1 MTARLAMEALRV
13 VVRGRDGSQHP
24 ILRDVDLTIQPGEV
38 VAAVGPS
45 GSGKSTLGLAA
56 LGYARPGCR
65 ITAGSVRLDGQDIL
79 ALPPSALR
87 QLRGRAIAY
96 VPQSPAAAFNP
107 AHAIDPQVTE
117 AVGNRRL
124 YQAARADAQ
133 ALYARFGLPE
143 PDRIGRRYPH
153 QLSGGQL
160 QRLAAAMAFMGKP
173 RLIVF
178 DEPTTSL
185 DVTTQIG
192 VLRTFRDRLREAGV
206 AALYISHDLA
216 VVAQLADRIV
226 VMEAGRI
233 VDQGEAGAML
243 ARVLRPTRS
252 VSMPRPF
259 PDRPS
264 PPLLEVAGLVAAYRA
279 APRPALVDLTL
290 SVGAGEVVGLIGE
303 SGSGKS
309 TLARVVAGLMAPT
322 AGAIRFDGAPLATT
336 VRARP
341 AGHRRRIQ
349 IVFQSA
355 DLALNPRHRVRE
367 LLGRPLTLYHR
378 LRGAAR
384 DRRVRELLDLVE
396 LPASFVDREPH
407 TLSGGQKQRV
417 NLARALAATPALILC
432 DEVTS
437 ALDAAVRDSMIAL
450 LQRLKRELGLSYLF
464 ISHDLSTVAGFADRV
479 AVLYQGRI
487 VEQGAATTTLE
498 APTHPYTR
506 DLIAAI
512 PQQRKSWLDEVTR
525 LAATRLSSDLVTV
538 PARRALEEL
547 ACSTPDC
554 GT

>member
-1 MTARLAMEALRV
+1 MTARLSIDALHV
-13 VVRGRDGSQHP
+13 LANGRDCATRP
-24 ILRDVDLTIQPGEV
+24 ILQDVHITIQPGEV

-56 LGYARPGCR
+56 LGYTRPGCR
-65 ITAGSVRLDGQDIL
+65 IAGGAVRLDGEDIL
-79 ALPPSALR
+79 ALPPAALR
-87 QLRGRAIAY
+87 HLRGRSITY

-107 AHAIDPQVTE
+107 ALPIDPQVTE
-117 AVGNRRL
+117 ALRGRTG
-124 YQAARADAQ
+124 QAAITADAH

-143 PDRIGRRYPH
+143 PERIGQRYPH

-160 QRLAAAMAFMGKP
+160 QRLAAAMAFIGRP

-192 VLRTFRDRLREAGV
+192 VLQTFRDRLREAGV

-226 VMEAGRI
+226 VMEAGRV
-233 VDQGEAGAML
+233 VDQGEASAIL
-243 ARVLRPTRS
+243 KRVLRPARTSSAPRPAPA
-252 VSMPRPF
+252 MPRP
-259 PDRPS
+259 PII
-264 PPLLEVAGLVAAYRA
+264 EMHGLSAAYRT

-290 SVGAGEVVGLIGE
+290 TVGAGEVVGLIGE

-309 TLARVVAGLMAPT
+309 TLARVIAGLMAPS
-322 AGAIRFDGAPLATT
+322 AGTIRFDGAPLATT

-341 AGHRRRIQ
+341 AEHRRRIQ

-355 DLALNPRHRVRE
+355 DLALNPRHRVRD

-384 DRRVRELLDLVE
+384 DRRIRELLDVVE
-396 LPASFVDREPH
+396 LPSGFIDREPH

-417 NLARALAATPALILC
+417 NLARALAATPSLILC

-450 LQRLKRELGLSYLF
+450 LIRLKRELGLSYLF
-464 ISHDLSTVAGFADRV
+464 ISHDLSTIAGFADRL
-479 AVLYQGRI
+479 AVLHEGRI
-487 VEQGAATTTLE
+487 VEQGAAATILA
-498 APTHPYTR
+498 APAHPYTGA
-506 DLIAAI
+506 LIAAI
-512 PQQRKSWLDEVTR
+512 PQPRKGWLDEVTR
-525 LAATRLSSDLVTV
+525 PAASRLSAD
-538 PARRALEEL
+538 PAAIPWLCPVGEH
-547 ACSTPDC
+547 A
-554 GT
+554 

>member
-1 MTARLAMEALRV
+1 MTARLAIEGLRIV
-13 VVRGRDGSQHP
+13 ARGPDGATRT

-65 ITAGSVRLDGQDIL
+65 IAAGAVRLDGRDIL
-79 ALPPSALR
+79 ALPPSDLR

-117 AVGNRRL
+117 PIRNRTGR
-124 YQAARADAQ
+124 QAAAADAH

-160 QRLAAAMAFMGKP
+160 QRLAAAMAFVGNP

-226 VMEAGRI
+226 VLEAGRVI
-233 VDQGEAGAML
+233 DEGEAGAIL
-243 ARVLRPTRS
+243 ARVLRPARLVS
-252 VSMPRPF
+252 VP
-259 PDRPS
+259 RPS
-264 PPLLEVAGLVAAYRA
+264 PATPPPLIELRGLSAAYRA
-279 APRPALVDLTL
+279 ASRPALVDLTL
-290 SVGAGEVVGLIGE
+290 SVGAGEVMGLIGE

-309 TLARVVAGLMAPT
+309 TLARVVAGLMTPS
-322 AGAIRFDGAPLATT
+322 AGSVRFDGTPLATT
-336 VRARP
+336 VRERSAE
-341 AGHRRRIQ
+341 HRRRIQ

-396 LPASFVDREPH
+396 LPSAFADREPH
-407 TLSGGQKQRV
+407 TLSGGQKQRI

-450 LQRLKRELGLSYLF
+450 LRRLQRELGLSYLF

-479 AVLYQGRI
+479 AVLHRGRI
-487 VEQGAATTTLE
+487 VEQGGAATILA

-506 DLIAAI
+506 DLVAAI
-512 PQQRKSWLDEVTR
+512 PQPRKGWLDEVTR
-525 LAATRLSSDLVTV
+525 PAATRLSSGSATMPTWR
-538 PARRALEEL
+538 PATENA
-547 ACSTPDC
+547 
-554 GT
+554 

>member
-1 MTARLAMEALRV
+1 MTARLAVEALRV
-13 VVRGRDGSQHP
+13 VARGSDGIARP
-24 ILRDVDLTIQPGEV
+24 ILLDVDLTIEPGEV

-65 ITAGSVRLDGQDIL
+65 ITAGAVRLDGRDIL
-79 ALPPSALR
+79 TLPPSGLR

-96 VPQSPAAAFNP
+96 VPQSPAVAFNP

-117 AVGNRRL
+117 SIRKRMGTR
-124 YQAARADAQ
+124 AATVDAH

-160 QRLAAAMAFMGKP
+160 QRLAAAMAFVGKP

-178 DEPTTSL
+178 DEPTTAL

-192 VLRTFRDRLREAGV
+192 VLRTFRDRLRESGV

-226 VMEAGRI
+226 VLEAGRVI
-233 VDQGEAGAML
+233 DEGEAGAIL
-243 ARVLRPTRS
+243 TRVLRPARLVS
-252 VSMPRPF
+252 VP
-259 PDRPS
+259 RPS
-264 PPLLEVAGLVAAYRA
+264 PATLPAPPLIEMRGLSAAYRA
-279 APRPALVDLTL
+279 ASRPALIDLTL
-290 SVGAGEVVGLIGE
+290 TVGAGEVMGLIGE

-309 TLARVVAGLMAPT
+309 TLARVIAGLMIPS
-322 AGAIRFDGAPLATT
+322 AGSLRFDGAPLATT
-336 VRARP
+336 VRARSTE
-341 AGHRRRIQ
+341 HRRRIQ
-349 IVFQSA
+349 TVFQSA

-367 LLGRPLTLYHR
+367 LLSRPLTLYHR

-384 DRRVRELLDLVE
+384 DRRVRELLELVE
-396 LPASFVDREPH
+396 LPSGFVDREPH
-407 TLSGGQKQRV
+407 TLSGGQKQRI

-450 LQRLKRELGLSYLF
+450 LQRLKRELRLSYLF

-487 VEQGAATTTLE
+487 VEEGAATTILE

-506 DLIAAI
+506 DLVAAI
-512 PQQRKSWLDEVTR
+512 PQQRKGWLDEVTHAQSLR
-525 LAATRLSSDLVTV
+525 ISPAPAAV
-538 PARRALEEL
+538 PLWRPAGEHA
-547 ACSTPDC
+547 
-554 GT
+554 

>member
-1 MTARLAMEALRV
+1 MTARLAIEALRV
-13 VVRGRDGSQHP
+13 VARGPDGTARP
-24 ILRDVDLTIQPGEV
+24 ILLDVDLTIQPGEV
-38 VAAVGPS
+38 LAAVGPS

-65 ITAGSVRLDGQDIL
+65 ITAGAVRLDGQDIL
-79 ALPPSALR
+79 ALPRSDLR
-87 QLRGRAIAY
+87 QLRGKAITY

-107 AHAIDPQVTE
+107 ALAIDPQVTE
-117 AVGNRRL
+117 RMGREAGI
-124 YQAARADAQ
+124 ADAH

-160 QRLAAAMAFMGKP
+160 QRLAAAMAFMGNP

-192 VLRTFRDRLREAGV
+192 VLRTFRDRLRETGV

-216 VVAQLADRIV
+216 VVAQLADRIAV
-226 VMEAGRI
+226 LEAGRVI
-233 VDQGEAGAML
+233 DEGEAGAIL
-243 ARVLRPTRS
+243 ARVLRPARL
-252 VSMPRPF
+252 VSAPP
-259 PDRPS
+259 PS
-264 PPLLEVAGLVAAYRA
+264 PTTPAAAPLIELRGLSAAYRA
-279 APRPALVDLTL
+279 ASRPALVDLTL

-309 TLARVVAGLMAPT
+309 TLARVIAGLMTPS
-322 AGAIRFDGAPLATT
+322 AGSIHFDGAPLATT
-336 VRARP
+336 VRARS
-341 AGHRRRIQ
+341 AEHRRRIQ

-378 LRGAAR
+378 LRGTAR

-396 LPASFVDREPH
+396 LPSGFVDREPH

-450 LQRLKRELGLSYLF
+450 LLRLKRELGLSYLF

-479 AVLYQGRI
+479 AVLHQGRI
-487 VEQGAATTTLE
+487 VEQGAAATILE

-506 DLIAAI
+506 DLVAAI
-512 PQQRKSWLDEVTR
+512 PQPHRGWLDEVTR
-525 LAATRLSSDLVTV
+525 PAASRLLSG
-538 PARRALEEL
+538 PATIQSWRPVEEN
-547 ACSTPDC
+547 A
-554 GT
+554 

>member
-1 MTARLAMEALRV
+1 MTARLAIEGLRV
-13 VVRGRDGSQHP
+13 VAHGTTRA
-24 ILRDVDLTIQPGEV
+24 ILQDVDLTIQPGEV
-38 VAAVGPS
+38 VAVVGPS

-65 ITAGSVRLDGQDIL
+65 ITAGAVRLDGRDIL
-79 ALPPSALR
+79 ALPSSGLR

-107 AHAIDPQVTE
+107 ALTIDQQVTE
-117 AVGNRRL
+117 AIAN
-124 YQAARADAQ
+124 RADRRVAAADAH
-133 ALYARFGLPE
+133 ALYARFGLPDPE
-143 PDRIGRRYPH
+143 RIGRLYPH

-192 VLRTFRDRLREAGV
+192 VLQTFRDRLREAGV

-226 VMEAGRI
+226 VMEAGR
-233 VDQGEAGAML
+233 VADAGEAAAIL
-243 ARVLRPTRS
+243 ARVHRTTSPIGAPRS
-252 VSMPRPF
+252 SPATLK
-259 PDRPS
+259 
-264 PPLLEVAGLVAAYRA
+264 PPLLEITGLSAAYRA

-290 SVGAGEVVGLIGE
+290 SVGTGEVVGLIGE

-309 TLARVVAGLMAPT
+309 TLARIIAGLMAPT
-322 AGAIRFDGAPLATT
+322 AGSIRFDGAPLAAT

-341 AGHRRRIQ
+341 SEQRRHIQ

-355 DLALNPRHRVRE
+355 DLALNPRHRVRD
-367 LLGRPLTLYHR
+367 LLGRPLRLYHGM
-378 LRGAAR
+378 RGAAR
-384 DRRVRELLDLVE
+384 DKRVAELLDLVE
-396 LPASFVDREPH
+396 LPADFADREPH
-407 TLSGGQKQRV
+407 TLSGGQKQRI
-417 NLARALAATPALILC
+417 NLARALAATPSLILC

-437 ALDAAVRDSMIAL
+437 ALDAAVRDAMIAL
-450 LQRLKRELGLSYLF
+450 LLRLKRELGLSYLF
-464 ISHDLSTVAGFADRV
+464 ISHDLSTIGGFADRL
-479 AVLYQGRI
+479 AVLDQGRI
-487 VEQGAATTTLE
+487 VEQGAAAEILA

-512 PQQRKSWLDEVTR
+512 PQPRKGWLDEMTNPTVS
-525 LAATRLSSDLVTV
+525 RLSSSR
-538 PARRALEEL
+538 PAISLWRPVGEHV
-547 ACSTPDC
+547 
-554 GT
+554 